1 MSSLATIIKDDALAS
16 TLRVGFYGVAACSVV
31 GIAAYIGYKAAGPNE
46 TYALKSRHPESNDQ
60 IEKVLES
67 LRLDD
72 EKLRQIMQLLEQ
84 EMDAGLS
91 PATHKSADVKMFPTY
106 VRNIAD
112 GSETGQVLALDLGG
126 TNFRVLLVT
135 LSPQP
140 RIDLKSKIFVIPQS
154 IMLGPG
160 VNLFR
165 HLADCLLDFMTKE
178 KIDKSGVHY
187 PLGKVCKSNNMRHPS
202 NHFPLGFTF
211 SFPCKQE
218 GLASAR
224 LTAWTKGFTCSD
236 VVDSDVVKMLQDAID
251 EKQINVKCVA
261 LVNDTVGT
269 LMACAYK
276 DQNTAIGLILGTG
289 TNACYMEKID
299 RVGTWDGDYNEP
311 KQVIINMEWGAFGNN
326 SRLNHIRTK
335 YDEEVDLS
343 SVNPGKQIFEKMISG
358 MYMGEI
364 VRLIILDLM
373 QQDLIFI
380 GQRDGYG
387 DYRTPLFTRGGF
399 YTKFVSTVETD
410 EGIAF
415 ANTRRVLEDM
425 GIRNPTFDDCA
436 IIQHICKN
444 VSKRAARLAGA
455 CLTVVINRIN
465 KPNVTVGVD
474 GSLYRYHP
482 RFKRNMEKCIK
493 TLVNKNI
500 KFKLT
505 LSDDGS
511 GKGAALIAIVADR
524 FQKSQMKNLP
534 SFDENDDE
542 EEEEARS
549 HPQSRPSN
557 PITFNTQSVPS
568 TFNRTPS

>member
-1 MSSLATIIKDDALAS
+1 MSTISTILNDDSLTS
-16 TLRVGFYGVAACSVV
+16 TLRIGLFGLAACSVV
-31 GIAAYIGYKAAGPNE
+31 GAAAYIGYKAAGPNKP
-46 TYALKSRHPESNDQ
+46 YALHNRHPESNDQ

-67 LRLDD
+67 LRLNDD
-72 EKLRQIMQLLEQ
+72 KLRTIMSFLYQ
-84 EMDAGLS
+84 EMEDGLS
-91 PATHKSADVKMFPTY
+91 PAKHKTADVKMFPTY
-106 VRNIAD
+106 VRTIAD

-135 LSPQP
+135 LLPQQ
-140 RIDLKSKIFVIPQS
+140 RVELTSKIFVIPQS
-154 IMLGPG
+154 IMLGEG
-160 VNLFR
+160 SNLFR
-165 HLADCLLDFMTKE
+165 HLADCLLDFMKKE
-178 KIDKSGVHY
+178 NLLKPGVKY
-187 PLGKVCKSNNMRHPS
+187 
-202 NHFPLGFTF
+202 PLGFTF

-224 LTAWTKGFTCSD
+224 LSTWTKGFTCSG
-236 VVDSDVVKMLQDAID
+236 VVDEDVVKMLQTAMD
-251 EKQINVKCVA
+251 EKNLGVQCVA

-269 LMACAYK
+269 LMACAYR
-276 DQNTAIGLILGTG
+276 DPNTAIGLILGTG
-289 TNACYMEKID
+289 TNACYVEQLD

-326 SRLNHIRTK
+326 NRLNDIRTK

-373 QQDLIFI
+373 QQDLLFI

-415 ANTRRVLEDM
+415 ANTRRVLEDI

-436 IIQHICKN
+436 IVQHICKN

-455 CLTVVINRIN
+455 GLAVIINRIN
-465 KPNVTVGVD
+465 KPNITVGVD

-482 RFKRNMEKCIK
+482 RFKRNMEKCMK
-493 TLVNKNI
+493 TLVSKNI

-524 FQKSQMKNLP
+524 YHRSQLRSIS
-534 SFDENDDE
+534 SFDENDDDDY
-542 EEEEARS
+542 RS
-549 HPQSRPSN
+549 HAQPQQPASSAL
-557 PITFNTQSVPS
+557 I
-568 TFNRTPS
+568 RTLP

>member
-1 MSSLATIIKDDALAS
+1 MSSLATIIKDESLTG
-16 TLRVGFYGVAACSVV
+16 TLRIIGYSLAACSVV
-31 GIAAYIGYKAAGPNE
+31 GLAAYVGYRAAGPNQQ
-46 TYALKSRHPESNDQ
+46 YVLRNRHPESNDQ

-72 EKLRQIMQLLEQ
+72 EKLRHVMQLLEQ

-91 PATHKSADVKMFPTY
+91 PATHKNADVKMFPTY

-112 GSETGQVLALDLGG
+112 GSETGKVLALDLGG

-135 LSPQP
+135 LLPNS
-140 RIDLKSKIFVIPQS
+140 RVDLTSKIFVIPQS

-165 HLADCLLDFMTKE
+165 HLADCLLDFMKRE
-178 KIDKSGVHY
+178 DLIKADIRY
-187 PLGKVCKSNNMRHPS
+187 
-202 NHFPLGFTF
+202 PLGFTF

-224 LTAWTKGFTCSD
+224 LTSWTKGFTCSG
-236 VVDSDVVKMLQDAID
+236 VVNEDVVKMLQTSID
-251 EKQINVKCVA
+251 EKGLNVQCVA

-276 DQNTAIGLILGTG
+276 DQNTSIGLILGTG
-289 TNACYMEKID
+289 TNACYMETLD
-299 RVGTWDGDYNEP
+299 RVGTWDGDYKEP

-326 SRLNHIRTK
+326 NRLNHIRTK

-343 SVNPGKQIFEKMISG
+343 SVNQGQQIFEKMISG

-373 QQDLIFI
+373 QQDLLFF
-380 GQRDGYG
+380 GQRDSYS

-415 ANTRRVLEDM
+415 SNTRRVLEDI

-436 IIQHICKN
+436 IVQHICKN

-455 CLTVVINRIN
+455 ALAVIINRVN
-465 KPNVTVGVD
+465 KPNCTVGVD

-482 RFKRNMEKCIK
+482 RFKRNMEKCMK
-493 TLVNKNI
+493 TMVNKNI
-500 KFKLT
+500 KFKVT

-524 FQKSQMKNLP
+524 YNRSQQMPNGV
-534 SFDENDDE
+534 SFDDNDDE
-542 EEEEARS
+542 QVRQ
-549 HPQSRPSN
+549 PTRQTTMPNNFLSR
-557 PITFNTQSVPS
+557 TFS
-568 TFNRTPS
+568 

>member
-1 MSSLATIIKDDALAS
+1 MSSLATIIKDESLTG
-16 TLRVGFYGVAACSVV
+16 TLRIIGYSLAACSVV
-31 GIAAYIGYKAAGPNE
+31 GLAAYVGYRAAGPNQQ
-46 TYALKSRHPESNDQ
+46 YVLRNRHPESNDQ

-72 EKLRQIMQLLEQ
+72 EKLRHVMQLLEQ

-91 PATHKSADVKMFPTY
+91 PATHKNADVKMFPTY

-112 GSETGQVLALDLGG
+112 GSETGKVLALDLGG

-135 LSPQP
+135 LLPNS
-140 RIDLKSKIFVIPQS
+140 RVDLTSKIFVIPQS

-165 HLADCLLDFMTKE
+165 HLADCLLDFMKRE
-178 KIDKSGVHY
+178 DLIKPDIRY
-187 PLGKVCKSNNMRHPS
+187 
-202 NHFPLGFTF
+202 PLGFTF

-224 LTAWTKGFTCSD
+224 LTSWTKGFTCSG
-236 VVDSDVVKMLQDAID
+236 VVNEDVVKMLQTAIE
-251 EKQINVKCVA
+251 EKGLNVQCVA

-276 DQNTAIGLILGTG
+276 DQNTSIGLILGTG
-289 TNACYMEKID
+289 TNACYMETLD
-299 RVGTWDGDYNEP
+299 RVGTWDGDYKEP

-326 SRLNHIRTK
+326 NRLNHIRTK

-343 SVNPGKQIFEKMISG
+343 SVNQGQQIFEKMISG

-373 QQDLIFI
+373 QQDLLFF
-380 GQRDGYG
+380 GQRDSYS

-415 ANTRRVLEDM
+415 SNTRRVLEDI

-436 IIQHICKN
+436 IVQHICKN

-455 CLTVVINRIN
+455 ALAVIINRVN
-465 KPNVTVGVD
+465 KPNCTVGVD

-482 RFKRNMEKCIK
+482 RFKRNMEKCMK
-493 TLVNKNI
+493 TMVNKNI
-500 KFKLT
+500 KFKVT

-524 FQKSQMKNLP
+524 YNRSQQMPNGV
-534 SFDENDDE
+534 SFDDNDE
-542 EEEEARS
+542 EEVRQ
-549 HPQSRPSN
+549 PIRQTTTTNNFLSRTS
-557 PITFNTQSVPS
+557 S
-568 TFNRTPS
+568 

>member
-1 MSSLATIIKDDALAS
+1 MSSLATIIKDESLTG
-16 TLRVGFYGVAACSVV
+16 TLRIIGYSLAACSVV
-31 GIAAYIGYKAAGPNE
+31 GLAAYVGYRAAGPNQQ
-46 TYALKSRHPESNDQ
+46 YVLRNRHPESNDQ

-72 EKLRQIMQLLEQ
+72 EKLRHVMQLLEQ

-91 PATHKSADVKMFPTY
+91 PATHKNADVKMFPTY

-112 GSETGQVLALDLGG
+112 GSETGKVLALDLGG

-135 LSPQP
+135 LLPNS
-140 RIDLKSKIFVIPQS
+140 RVDLTSKIFVIPQS

-165 HLADCLLDFMTKE
+165 HLADCLLDFMKRE
-178 KIDKSGVHY
+178 DLIKADIRY
-187 PLGKVCKSNNMRHPS
+187 
-202 NHFPLGFTF
+202 PLGFTF

-224 LTAWTKGFTCSD
+224 LTSWTKGFTCSG
-236 VVDSDVVKMLQDAID
+236 VVNEDVVKMLQTSID
-251 EKQINVKCVA
+251 EKGLNVQCVA

-276 DQNTAIGLILGTG
+276 DQNTSIGLILGTG
-289 TNACYMEKID
+289 TNACYMETLD
-299 RVGTWDGDYNEP
+299 RVGTWDGDYKDP

-326 SRLNHIRTK
+326 NRLNHIRTK

-343 SVNPGKQIFEKMISG
+343 SVNQGQQIFEKMISG

-373 QQDLIFI
+373 QQDLLFF
-380 GQRDGYG
+380 GQRDSYS

-415 ANTRRVLEDM
+415 SNTRRVLEDI

-436 IIQHICKN
+436 IVQHICKN

-455 CLTVVINRIN
+455 ALAVIINRVN
-465 KPNVTVGVD
+465 KPNCTVGVD

-482 RFKRNMEKCIK
+482 RFKRNMEKCMK
-493 TLVNKNI
+493 TMVNKNI
-500 KFKLT
+500 KFKVT

-524 FQKSQMKNLP
+524 YNRSQQMPNGV
-534 SFDENDDE
+534 SFDDNDDE
-542 EEEEARS
+542 QVRQ
-549 HPQSRPSN
+549 PTRQTTMPNNFLSR
-557 PITFNTQSVPS
+557 TFS
-568 TFNRTPS
+568 

>member
-1 MSSLATIIKDDALAS
+1 MSSLATIIKDDSLTS
-16 TLRVGFYGVAACSVV
+16 TLRIGFYSLAACSVV
-31 GIAAYIGYKAAGPNE
+31 GLAAYVGYKAAGPNK
-46 TYALKSRHPESNDQ
+46 TAHALQNRHPESNEQ

-72 EKLRQIMQLLEQ
+72 EKLRHIMQLLEQ

-91 PATHKSADVKMFPTY
+91 PATHKNADVKMFPTY

-135 LSPQP
+135 LLPQS
-140 RIDLKSKIFVIPQS
+140 RVDLKSKIFVIPQS
-154 IMLGPG
+154 IMLGEG

-165 HLADCLLDFMTKE
+165 HLADCLLDFMKKE
-178 KIDKSGVHY
+178 NILKTNVRY
-187 PLGKVCKSNNMRHPS
+187 
-202 NHFPLGFTF
+202 PLGFTF

-224 LTAWTKGFTCSD
+224 LTSWTKGFTCAG
-236 VVDSDVVKMLQDAID
+236 VVNEDVVKLLQTAID
-251 EKQINVKCVA
+251 EKGINVQCVA

-276 DQNTAIGLILGTG
+276 DPNTAIGLILGTG
-289 TNACYMEKID
+289 TNACYMEKIG

-326 SRLNHIRTK
+326 NRLNHIRTK

-373 QQDLIFI
+373 QQDLLFI

-387 DYRTPLFTRGGF
+387 DYSTPLFTRGGF

-415 ANTRRVLEDM
+415 ANTRRVLEDI

-436 IIQHICKN
+436 IVQHICKN

-455 CLTVVINRIN
+455 SLAVIVNRIN
-465 KPNVTVGVD
+465 KPSITVGVD

-482 RFKRNMEKCIK
+482 RFKRNMEKCMK
-493 TLVNKNI
+493 TVVNKNI

-524 FQKSQMKNLP
+524 FQKQQLRS
-534 SFDENDDE
+534 SFDENEDE
-542 EEEEARS
+542 EIREQFQKTAEDPTIPI
-549 HPQSRPSN
+549 PQATTSTLLR
-557 PITFNTQSVPS
+557 TLPS
-568 TFNRTPS
+568 TCCF